1 MKTSTFSTDC
11 LRAIRHLSKPMQD
24 RIIADI
30 TRYQLTGELPDK
42 LPPMR
47 RALFISLI
55 LQLDP
60 GADISHILE
69 YDAETSRIT
78 DASETPEKDA
88 VNESP
93 EKTSKSDTTPVPDY
107 IMPDIFKSNKSS
119 ISPTRAEKRRLMRA
133 VM

>member
-1 MKTSTFSTDC
+1 
-11 LRAIRHLSKPMQD
+11 MQD